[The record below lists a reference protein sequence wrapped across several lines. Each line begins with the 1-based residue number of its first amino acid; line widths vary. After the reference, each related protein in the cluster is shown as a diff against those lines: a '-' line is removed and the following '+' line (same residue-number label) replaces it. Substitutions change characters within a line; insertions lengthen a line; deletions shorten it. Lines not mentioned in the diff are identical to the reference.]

1 MSTAEQIIAE
11 HRTSMYVA
19 NGVEVFVCRCGKEFL
34 PADEHAAHVVAA
46 LTNAG
51 KTIVELPEAD
61 ETVPETEDENSR
73 VIWNADGG
81 HVTVFGDGALEMGIP
96 YRFNVEADEARA
108 VAAALLAAARVAE
121 GGGQP

>member
-11 HRTSMYVA
+11 HRWWYA
-19 NGVEVFVCRCGKEFL
+19 FEGYDKCGCGAEVPRGM
-34 PADEHAAHVVAA
+34 HAAHVVAA

-61 ETVPETEDENSR
+61 ETAPETEDENSR
-73 VIWNADGG
+73 AIWNADGG

-121 GGGQP
+121 GGDQP

>member
-11 HRTSMYVA
+11 HRVSYTFDGEGS
-19 NGVEVFVCRCGKEFL
+19 CTCGEKVSQ
-34 PADEHAAHVVAA
+34 PDHAAHVVAA
-46 LTNAG
+46 LTKAG
-51 KTIVELPEAD
+51 KAIVELPEAD

-73 VIWNADGG
+73 AIWSADGG

-121 GGGQP
+121 GGDQP